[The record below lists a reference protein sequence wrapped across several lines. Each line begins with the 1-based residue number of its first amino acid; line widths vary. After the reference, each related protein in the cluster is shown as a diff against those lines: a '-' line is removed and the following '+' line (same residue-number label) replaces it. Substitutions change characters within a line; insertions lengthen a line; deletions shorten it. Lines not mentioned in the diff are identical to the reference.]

1 MGKLSFIATVIL
13 AIQVSVLLPC
23 SHTDALGAPIMINL
37 DEAVAI
43 AKKRNPDYGIALHR
57 QKAESEKVNQVW
69 GMLYP
74 ALESEA
80 SLSRQGAESGFM
92 SLADGQYDIRVV
104 QLKFGINPG
113 SFYHALQ
120 MSRKGYR
127 AATEEVRRIQSEIE
141 LRVTE
146 SFFNLLLAEE
156 MVTLGNDT
164 LALLQEHL
172 KDVNVLYSTGSVSR
186 FALLQAQV
194 RLKSQEPIQ
203 LEAENRYRIAREAFN
218 YQLGSDGI
226 TYTADRRVLEKK
238 RYPVAEGDIDAF
250 AMRIGG
256 DAFRNRPEIIQLTLK
271 REIAGHA
278 RGMQSSQYLWPT
290 FMAGGYYGFN
300 RVIPSSGDAYFPTTG
315 GVGYL
320 DLSRIA
326 GSGKWQGNWQVRVA
340 ATYRWGS
347 LLPVD
352 SARAREREAG
362 ERMKETEAELE
373 KVRRLIAISIKSSYS
388 SLLTAHRSIDSHR
401 ENVETAREGL
411 RIARESYRAGVIT
424 SADLFGAQVALTQ
437 AKAGFI
443 KGVNDYH
450 LSLAKLKKET
460 GIEDVGLLLGGGK
473 DE

>member
-1 MGKLSFIATVIL
+1 MERLSFVVALIVVMHSAILVHRASGNERGVPLVISL
-13 AIQVSVLLPC
+13 E
-23 SHTDALGAPIMINL
+23 D
-37 DEAVAI
+37 AVAI
-43 AKKRNPDYGIALHR
+43 AKNNNPDYEIARHR
-57 QKAESEKVNQVW
+57 QKAESEKVNQAW
-69 GMLYP
+69 GLLYP

-80 SLSRQGAESGFM
+80 SLTRQGAESGFL
-92 SLADGQYDIRVV
+92 SLADGQYDVKVV
-104 QLKFGINPG
+104 QLRFGINPG

-141 LRVTE
+141 LKTTE
-146 SFFNLLLAEE
+146 SYFNLLLAEE
-156 MVTLGNDT
+156 MVNLGNDT
-164 LALLQEHL
+164 LALLREHL
-172 KDVNVLYSTGSVSR
+172 KDVQVLYKTGSVSR

-194 RLKSQEPIQ
+194 RLKSQEPLQ
-203 LEAENRYRIAREAFN
+203 LEAENRCRIAREAFN
-218 YQLGSDGI
+218 YQLGSEGNV
-226 TYTADRRVLEKK
+226 YGADRKVLEKE
-238 RYPVAEGDIDAF
+238 RYPVAEGDIDVF
-250 AMRIGG
+250 QKRIGG
-256 DAFRNRPEIIQLTLK
+256 AALRNRPEIIQISLK

-278 RGMQSSQYLWPT
+278 KGVQSSQYLWPT

-300 RVIPSSGDAYFPTTG
+300 RVIPNSGDAYFPTTG
-315 GVGYL
+315 GAGYL

-352 SARAREREAG
+352 SGRAREREAD
-362 ERMKETEAELE
+362 ERMKEAEAELD
-373 KVRRLIAISIKSSYS
+373 KVRRLIVISIKSSYS

-437 AKAGFI
+437 ARAGFI

-450 LSLAKLKKET
+450 LSLAKLKRET
-460 GIEDVGLLLGGGK
+460 GIEDVGLLLEGDK
-473 DE
+473 